1 MFTLGL
7 VHLAAMFAGRSRK
20 GVCADLLVG
29 RVGVEISMR
38 KPKSLTR
45 SRTQAGS
52 AVLEGAL
59 VLLPMMAIFFAMI
72 DVPFAIF
79 KQNTLRESVREGVRF
94 AITQQTGAGGQDAAI
109 KTVVK
114 NYSMGFLNDA
124 DISAGKSTFTITY
137 YDGASLNAVNG
148 VGSNAQ
154 GNICVMT
161 ASVQHYWIAPVWQS
175 TGVLVFNASSSD
187 VMEAPAERHPARKM
201 TLKAKALQSSGDN
214 MRRRRKKV
222 QQCGSTLLEFA
233 IVVPCL
239 VTLFFGTVGLG
250 IMMGRYIQVEQMARD
265 IAHMYSDGVDFTQ
278 TTPQNIV
285 VQQLGAGTGM
295 TTTGGDGVVILSQ
308 VQTVYA
314 SDCTAAGVSPC
325 TNQGLPV
332 FTQRIVV
339 GNSSLKNSVFGTPS
353 AAILDAN
360 GNIAPSV
367 YLSNSDSSVRTSGF
381 ESALDAASI
390 SAGGSGA
397 APAQPAGNTAY
408 VVEVFIQYPDIGFL
422 GWSTAGGAYTRFIFQ

>member
-1 MFTLGL
+1 
-7 VHLAAMFAGRSRK
+7 
-20 GVCADLLVG
+20 
-29 RVGVEISMR
+29 MR
-38 KPKSLTR
+38 NRPKK
-45 SRTQAGS
+45 
-52 AVLEGAL
+52 
-59 VLLPMMAIFFAMI
+59 I
-72 DVPFAIF
+72 
-79 KQNTLRESVREGVRF
+79 
-94 AITQQTGAGGQDAAI
+94 QQ
-109 KTVVK
+109 
-114 NYSMGFLNDA
+114 
-124 DISAGKSTFTITY
+124 
-137 YDGASLNAVNG
+137 
-148 VGSNAQ
+148 
-154 GNICVMT
+154 
-161 ASVQHYWIAPVWQS
+161 
-175 TGVLVFNASSSD
+175 
-187 VMEAPAERHPARKM
+187 R
-201 TLKAKALQSSGDN
+201 
-214 MRRRRKKV
+214 
-222 QQCGSTLLEFA
+222 GSTLLEFA

-285 VQQLGAGTGM
+285 VQQLAAGTGM
-295 TTTGGDGVVILSQ
+295 TTTGGDGVVIFSQ

-314 SDCTAAGVSPC
+314 SDCTAGGVSPC

-390 SAGGSGA
+390 SAGGSGTP
-397 APAQPAGNTAY
+397 PAQPAGNTAY